1 MADTD
6 RKGIIFDLDG
16 TMWNSLKQ
24 IIPAYK
30 RVLSKY
36 EDIEIDITEEK
47 LKKCMG
53 KTLEEIG
60 EMLFPQIDSD
70 RIKKILSECAQE
82 ELVEIRKK
90 GGTLYPR
97 LKETLG
103 VLKQNYGLFIV
114 SNCEDG
120 YIESF
125 LEYHQVKDLFDDY
138 EYVGRTGKSKG
149 ENIKEIIRRN
159 RVDKAAYVGDTQG
172 DIDAADLAG
181 IPFIFASYGFGR
193 VDRKTPSIASFDELP
208 EVINKV
214 I

>member
-193 VDRKTPSIASFDELP
+193 VDRQTPSIASFDELP